1 VSNRAK
7 GMVVAGVTAVVILA
21 LGFYVFGFARARP
34 ATVTASSSGDVAHVT
49 MQTVAQLGY
58 GPKADWVSYL
68 IQQADGTWEHT
79 TLFQVPAHATVE
91 ITILQYDGNTP
102 PRNPFW
108 GRVIGTQGGTIDVD
122 GTTESVLDPQ
132 TEIAHTFTMPNLG
145 VFVPL
150 AAVDGNAPNQCQVAP
165 CTMDQAHRTV
175 TFRIQ
180 TGEPGT
186 YRFQC
191 IIPCAAGFT
200 QGWGG
205 PMQTIGY
212 MDGLMQVV

>member
-1 VSNRAK
+1 MSVRAK
-7 GMVVAGVTAVVILA
+7 GFIVAGVTATLILA
-21 LGFYVFGFARARP
+21 LGYYVFGFARARP
-34 ATVTASSSGDVAHVT
+34 ATVVASSSGGVTHVT

-58 GPKADWVSYL
+58 GAKTDWVSYL
-68 IQQADGTWEHT
+68 IQKPDGEWEHT
-79 TLFQVPAHATVE
+79 TLFQVPADATVE

-108 GRVIGTQGGTIDVD
+108 GKVIGTQGGTMDVD
-122 GTTESVLDPQ
+122 GSAVSVLDPK

-150 AAVDGNAPNQCQVAP
+150 AAVDDNAPNQCQVAP
-165 CTMDQAHRTV
+165 CTLDQAHRTV
-175 TFRIQ
+175 TFRIK
-180 TGEPGT
+180 TGAPGT
-186 YRFQC
+186 YHFQC